1 MSYLEDASRFAARDR
16 KAGESLAVI
25 PPPTSLPWDQAPREP
40 HLLDYFIILRKH
52 QWLVLTFLLT
62 VVTVVTIAS
71 FKMKPV
77 YVAMARVE
85 VDKEAQNTVQFQD
98 SNPYDEFEDMDSYLE
113 TQTKILQSETLSL
126 QTIKSLDLGRYPE
139 FGGTSAPLNFGQ
151 AGSSAKKPAI
161 LGAFLGSLSVKRVPN
176 SRLIEVSFDAQDP
189 QLAAQVVNAHLQNYI
204 ESNFRSKYDATTQAS
219 NWLSSELEELRIKVE
234 KSEDARLAYERE
246 NQIWQIDE
254 KQDITTQKLGDLSK
268 AVTDAQT
275 ELAEKEALY
284 RMATSGNVDAM
295 PAARDSAVTQDLLKR
310 KADLDE
316 EYAEAVNQ
324 YGPNFPKVQRLID
337 QQKEVND
344 DLEKARK
351 TVADGVIQDYNT
363 AQSHVA
369 LLQEALDKQKAE
381 ANDLAEKLVQYNILQ
396 HDAES
401 NKQLYDGLLQKLKE
415 AGITAGLRSSNIRV
429 VDPALAPTSPSR
441 PQKARNIL
449 LAFLIGLV
457 GGVGLAIFRE
467 YLDNTVKSPDDIES
481 LTGLPSLAVVPALP
495 GLNGNHGKLARLAGD
510 TARQVGSGPRVELLS
525 YVQPKSQI
533 SEAFRALRTS
543 LLLSQAE
550 HPPQVILVTS
560 ALPRE
565 GKTTAAVNLGVTLA
579 QLGDR
584 TLLMDSDLRK
594 PGIRRALNLTVGKDS
609 GLSSYLAGVCTLDD
623 ILIPHPTINNLT
635 ALTTGPIPPSP
646 ADLLSSHRMREALAE
661 LRRRFKFIVI
671 DSPPIMAATDAVVL
685 SSLTDGV
692 LLVVRSGETPKEA
705 FTRTRDLLSA
715 VKSRLLGVVLNA
727 VDSSAPDYYY
737 SYRYYPYAYG
747 YGYGEDVR
755 KGSELSA
762 GPNEGTDTAD

>member
-1 MSYLEDASRFAARDR
+1 MEDASRFAIRER
-16 KAGESLAVI
+16 KAVEPLAVI
-25 PPPTSLPWDQAPREP
+25 PPPSVLPWDHVPREP
-40 HLLDYFIILRKH
+40 HLLDYFIIIRKH
-52 QWLVLTFLLT
+52 QWLAFTFLLT

-77 YVAMARVE
+77 YVATARVE
-85 VDKEAQNTVQFQD
+85 VDKEAQNSVQFQD
-98 SNPYDEFEDMDSYLE
+98 SNSYDEYADMDSYLE
-113 TQTKILQSETLSL
+113 TQTRILQSETLAL
-126 QTIKSLDLGRYPE
+126 QTIRSLDLGKYPE
-139 FGGTSAPLNFGQ
+139 FGGTSALLGH
-151 AGSSAKKPAI
+151 AGALDKRPAI
-161 LGAFLGSLSVKRVPN
+161 LGAFLGGLSVKRVPN
-176 SRLIEVSFDAQDP
+176 SRLIEVSFEAENP
-189 QLAAQVVNAHLQNYI
+189 QLAAQVVNAHLQDYI
-204 ESNFRSKYDATTQAS
+204 ELNFRSKYDATTQAS
-219 NWLSSELEELRIKVE
+219 NWLSAELEELRIKVQ

-268 AVTDAQT
+268 AVTEAQT
-275 ELAEKEALY
+275 GLAEKEALY
-284 RMATSGNVDAM
+284 RMATSGNVDAL
-295 PAARDSAVTQDLLKR
+295 PAARDNLVIQDLLKR
-310 KADLDE
+310 KSDLDQQ
-316 EYAEAVNQ
+316 YAEAVNL
-324 YGPNFPKVQRLID
+324 YGPNYPKVQRLVD
-337 QQKEVND
+337 QQKEVSD

-351 TVADGVIQDYNT
+351 TVADGVVQDYNT
-363 AQSHVA
+363 ARSRVA

-381 ANDLAEKLVQYNILQ
+381 ANDLAEKLVQYHILQ
-396 HDAES
+396 HDAEA

-429 VDPALAPTSPSR
+429 VDPALVPTSPSR

-449 LAFLIGLV
+449 LAFLIGIV

-481 LTGLPSLAVVPALP
+481 LTGLPSLAVVPSLP
-495 GLNGNHGKLARLAGD
+495 GLNGHHGRLARLAGGTTD
-510 TARQVGSGPRVELLS
+510 QIAAKPLAALLM
-525 YVQPKSQI
+525 YAKPKSPI

-550 HPPQVILVTS
+550 HPPQVMLVTS

-579 QLGDR
+579 QLGDH

-594 PGIRRALNLTVGKDS
+594 PGIRRALNLTVGKDT

-623 ILIPHPTINNLT
+623 ILVPHPTINNLT
-635 ALTTGPIPPSP
+635 VLTTGPVPPSP
-646 ADLLSSHRMREALAE
+646 ADLLSSHRMREVVAE

-671 DSPPIMAATDAVVL
+671 DSSPILAATDAVIM

-692 LLVVRSGETPKEA
+692 LLVVRSGETPKQA
-705 FTRTRDLLSA
+705 FTRTRDLLLT

-727 VDSSAPDYYY
+727 VDSTAPDYYY
-737 SYRYYPYAYG
+737 SYRYYPYAHG
-747 YGYGEDVR
+747 YGYGDDATSDSKLAAR
-755 KGSELSA
+755 PDDRDAS
-762 GPNEGTDTAD
+762 D